1 MSMRQSGG
9 ATRDSL
15 PQAIS
20 YCRKKWWVGIQV
32 AGDGGKAGWGSWEG
46 LGIKSRVDGTGWVKP

>member
-20 YCRKKWWVGIQV
+20 YCRKNG
-32 AGDGGKAGWGSWEG
+32 
-46 LGIKSRVDGTGWVKP
+46 GWVYKLQEMGEKRGGGAGRG